1 MSMAIPDP
9 PKVDSYGC
17 FDIEEVLTFAK
28 IVGNENAAKTL
39 KIPLHRIIYFQS
51 KKEGK

>member
-1 MSMAIPDP
+1 MRMAIPDT

-17 FDIEEVLTFAK
+17 YDIEEVLHFAK
-28 IVGNENAAKTL
+28 VVGNDVAAKKL
-39 KIPLHRIIYFQS
+39 KIPVHRIIYFQS